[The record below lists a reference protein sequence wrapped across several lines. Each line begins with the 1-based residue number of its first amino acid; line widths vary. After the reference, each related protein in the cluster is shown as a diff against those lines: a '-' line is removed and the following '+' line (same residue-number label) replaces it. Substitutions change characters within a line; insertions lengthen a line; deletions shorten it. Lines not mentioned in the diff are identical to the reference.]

1 MCEFLNVLPTHG
13 VHNLPLLMLIVS
25 IHFETFTVNQNF
37 DLVDSPSR
45 WIGFFSNLL
54 FSTCIFCELRSFMRL
69 YFTQVTI
76 KVLGP
81 LVFRSDYINVYT
93 SFNHYW
99 TNDINHFVIEV
110 FTLFVKIIFQHNII
124 HRKFYY
130 KLKSLNYLIL
140 KCIWCENFYLI
151 FKLLTQSYQY
161 LCEFFF
167 TLVTFLY
174 QLITDYTVLGIY
186 HT

>member
-13 VHNLPLLMLIVS
+13 VHNLPLLMLIVNS

-54 FSTCIFCELRSFMRL
+54 FSTCIFWELRSFMRL

-124 HRKFYY
+124 HRKYYY
-130 KLKSLNYLIL
+130 KVIKLPNFEMYLMWKFLLNI
-140 KCIWCENFYLI
+140 
-151 FKLLTQSYQY
+151 
-161 LCEFFF
+161 
-167 TLVTFLY
+167 
-174 QLITDYTVLGIY
+174 
-186 HT
+186 

>member
-1 MCEFLNVLPTHG
+1 
-13 VHNLPLLMLIVS
+13 MLIVS

-37 DLVDSPSR
+37 DLVDFPSR

-110 FTLFVKIIFQHNII
+110 FTLFVKIISSNII
-124 HRKFYY
+124 SYIENIII
-130 KLKSLNYLIL
+130 KSLNYLIL

>member
-1 MCEFLNVLPTHG
+1 MCEFLNILPTHG
-13 VHNLPLLMLIVS
+13 VHNFPLLMLIVS

-37 DLVDSPSR
+37 DLVDFPSR

-124 HRKFYY
+124 HRKYYY
-130 KLKSLNYLIL
+130 KVIKLPNFEMYLMWKFLLNI
-140 KCIWCENFYLI
+140 
-151 FKLLTQSYQY
+151 
-161 LCEFFF
+161 
-167 TLVTFLY
+167 
-174 QLITDYTVLGIY
+174 
-186 HT
+186 

>member
-13 VHNLPLLMLIVS
+13 VHNLPLLMLIVNS

-69 YFTQVTI
+69 NFTQVTI
-76 KVLGP
+76 
-81 LVFRSDYINVYT
+81 NT

-130 KLKSLNYLIL
+130 KVIKLPNFEMYLMWKFLLNI
-140 KCIWCENFYLI
+140 
-151 FKLLTQSYQY
+151 
-161 LCEFFF
+161 
-167 TLVTFLY
+167 
-174 QLITDYTVLGIY
+174 
-186 HT
+186 

>member
-13 VHNLPLLMLIVS
+13 VHNLPLLMLIVNS

-54 FSTCIFCELRSFMRL
+54 FSTCIFCELRSLMRL
-69 YFTQVTI
+69 NFTQVTI

-130 KLKSLNYLIL
+130 KVIKLPNFEMYLMWKFLLNI
-140 KCIWCENFYLI
+140 
-151 FKLLTQSYQY
+151 
-161 LCEFFF
+161 
-167 TLVTFLY
+167 
-174 QLITDYTVLGIY
+174 
-186 HT
+186 

>member
-13 VHNLPLLMLIVS
+13 VHNLPLLMLIVNS

-130 KLKSLNYLIL
+130 KVIKLPNFEMYLM
-140 KCIWCENFYLI
+140 W
-151 FKLLTQSYQY
+151 
-161 LCEFFF
+161 
-167 TLVTFLY
+167 TFL
-174 QLITDYTVLGIY
+174 LNI
-186 HT
+186 

>member
-13 VHNLPLLMLIVS
+13 VHNLPLLMLIVNS

-124 HRKFYY
+124 HRKYYY
-130 KLKSLNYLIL
+130 KVIKLPNFEMYLMWKFLLNI
-140 KCIWCENFYLI
+140 
-151 FKLLTQSYQY
+151 
-161 LCEFFF
+161 
-167 TLVTFLY
+167 
-174 QLITDYTVLGIY
+174 
-186 HT
+186 

>member
-13 VHNLPLLMLIVS
+13 VHNLPLLMLIVNS

-130 KLKSLNYLIL
+130 KVIKLPNFEMYLMWKFLLNI
-140 KCIWCENFYLI
+140 
-151 FKLLTQSYQY
+151 
-161 LCEFFF
+161 
-167 TLVTFLY
+167 
-174 QLITDYTVLGIY
+174 
-186 HT
+186 

>member
-1 MCEFLNVLPTHG
+1 MCEFLNILPTHG
-13 VHNLPLLMLIVS
+13 VYNFPLLMLIVS

-124 HRKFYY
+124 HRKYYY
-130 KLKSLNYLIL
+130 KVIKLPNFEMYLMWKFLLNI
-140 KCIWCENFYLI
+140 
-151 FKLLTQSYQY
+151 
-161 LCEFFF
+161 
-167 TLVTFLY
+167 
-174 QLITDYTVLGIY
+174 
-186 HT
+186 

>member
-13 VHNLPLLMLIVS
+13 VHNLPLLMLIVNS
-25 IHFETFTVNQNF
+25 IHFETFTVHQNF

-124 HRKFYY
+124 HRKYYY
-130 KLKSLNYLIL
+130 KVIKLPNFEMYLMWKFLLNI
-140 KCIWCENFYLI
+140 
-151 FKLLTQSYQY
+151 
-161 LCEFFF
+161 
-167 TLVTFLY
+167 
-174 QLITDYTVLGIY
+174 
-186 HT
+186 

>member
-13 VHNLPLLMLIVS
+13 VHNLPLLMLIVNS

-37 DLVDSPSR
+37 DLVDFPSR

-130 KLKSLNYLIL
+130 KVIKLPNFEMYLMWKFLLNI
-140 KCIWCENFYLI
+140 
-151 FKLLTQSYQY
+151 
-161 LCEFFF
+161 
-167 TLVTFLY
+167 
-174 QLITDYTVLGIY
+174 
-186 HT
+186 

>member
-54 FSTCIFCELRSFMRL
+54 FSTCIFWELRSFMRL

-124 HRKFYY
+124 HRKYYY
-130 KLKSLNYLIL
+130 KVIKLPNFEMYLMWKFLLNI
-140 KCIWCENFYLI
+140 
-151 FKLLTQSYQY
+151 
-161 LCEFFF
+161 
-167 TLVTFLY
+167 
-174 QLITDYTVLGIY
+174 
-186 HT
+186 